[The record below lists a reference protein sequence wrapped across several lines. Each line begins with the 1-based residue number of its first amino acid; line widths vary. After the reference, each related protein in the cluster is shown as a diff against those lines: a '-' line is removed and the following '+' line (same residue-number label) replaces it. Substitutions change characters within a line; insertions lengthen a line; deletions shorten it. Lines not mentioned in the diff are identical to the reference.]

1 MGSKPLN
8 STAASLLGFLHDGPL
23 TGAALYRTAEGRI
36 GDFWSLTRSQ
46 VYRELDAMMSA
57 GLVGAGSRGPR
68 DARTFT
74 ITADGRRAFR
84 SWAELDPEPETIRFP
99 LLLLVGFGEHV
110 PPARLRAHLTAHRAI
125 HAARLAAYEAIRDQ
139 AVGKAGSLTRKPD
152 EESAADQP
160 SPERRPF
167 AMATLAFGL
176 AYEAAVL
183 DWFAD
188 VGRILPPA
196 ETSRSV
202 KT

>member
-1 MGSKPLN
+1 MASQHLN

-46 VYRELDAMMSA
+46 VYRELDAMTSA
-57 GLVGAGSRGPR
+57 GLVDAGSRGPR

-74 ITADGRRAFR
+74 LAVAGRAAFR

-99 LLLLVGFGEHV
+99 LLLLVGLGQHL
-110 PPARLRAHLTAHRAI
+110 PPARLRAHLAAHRAT
-125 HAARLAAYEAIRDQ
+125 HAARLAAYTAIRDQ
-139 AVGKAGSLTRKPD
+139 AAVAEAASTTGVADEGSGVD
-152 EESAADQP
+152 EP

-176 AYEAAVL
+176 AYESAVL
-183 DWFAD
+183 GWFAD
-188 VGRILPPA
+188 VDRILPAPSG
-196 ETSRSV
+196 EGVGS
-202 KT
+202 

>member
-1 MGSKPLN
+1 MASRRLN

-23 TGAALYRTAEGRI
+23 TGAAVYRTAESRI

-46 VYRELDAMMSA
+46 VYRELEAMTSA
-57 GLVGAGSRGPR
+57 GLVRAGRRGQR

-74 ITADGRRAFR
+74 ITAAGRAAFR
-84 SWAELDPEPETIRFP
+84 AWAALEPDPESIRFP

-110 PPARLRAHLTAHRAI
+110 APARLRSHLATHRAT
-125 HAARLAAYEAIRDQ
+125 HTERLATYQAIRDH
-139 AVGKAGSLTRKPD
+139 AIAGA
-152 EESAADQP
+152 ESAGGAAAGGSSADRP
-160 SPERRPF
+160 SRERRPY

-188 VGRILPPA
+188 VERILPPPRD
-196 ETSRSV
+196 EGS
-202 KT
+202 

>member
-1 MGSKPLN
+1 MASQRLN

-46 VYRELDAMMSA
+46 VYRELDAMTSA
-57 GLVGAGSRGPR
+57 GLVHAGSRGPR

-74 ITADGRRAFR
+74 ITTAGRAAFR

-110 PPARLRAHLTAHRAI
+110 APARLHAHLAAHRAT

-139 AVGKAGSLTRKPD
+139 TSAGPGSTKRAA
-152 EESAADQP
+152 SGGSGADQP
-160 SPERRPF
+160 SPGRAPF

-188 VGRILPPA
+188 VERILPPPPGPDD
-196 ETSRSV
+196 EGP
-202 KT
+202 

>member
-1 MGSKPLN
+1 MARQRLN

-23 TGAALYRTAEGRI
+23 TGAALYRTAEARI

-46 VYRELDAMMSA
+46 VYRELEAMTSA
-57 GLVGAGSRGPR
+57 GLVRAGSRGPR

-74 ITADGRRAFR
+74 ITAAGRAAFR

-110 PPARLRAHLTAHRAI
+110 TQARLRAHLAAHQTT
-125 HAARLAAYEAIRDQ
+125 HAARLAAYEATRD
-139 AVGKAGSLTRKPD
+139 AAGLAARSTTGGADGR
-152 EESAADQP
+152 SGADQP
-160 SPERRPF
+160 SAERRPF

-176 AYEAAVL
+176 AYESAVL

-188 VGRILPPA
+188 VKRILPPPPA
-196 ETSRSV
+196 PENADS
-202 KT
+202 

>member
-1 MGSKPLN
+1 MASKPLN

-46 VYRELDAMMSA
+46 VYRELEAMTTA
-57 GLVGAGSRGPR
+57 GLVGASSRGSR

-74 ITADGRRAFR
+74 ITAAGRAAFR

-110 PPARLRAHLTAHRAI
+110 PPARLRAHLATHRAT
-125 HAARLAAYEAIRDQ
+125 HAARLAAYGAIRDQ
-139 AVGKAGSLTRKPD
+139 AVGGAELLTGGAD
-152 EESAADQP
+152 ERSATDQP

-188 VGRILPPA
+188 LDRILPPA

-202 KT
+202 ET

>member
-1 MGSKPLN
+1 MASHRLN
-8 STAASLLGFLHDGPL
+8 STAASLLGFLHDGPR
-23 TGAALYRTAEGRI
+23 TGAALYRTAESRI

-46 VYRELDAMMSA
+46 VYRELEAMTSA
-57 GLVGAGSRGPR
+57 RLVRAGSRGPR

-74 ITADGRRAFR
+74 ITAAGRAAFR

-110 PPARLRAHLTAHRAI
+110 APARLRAHLATHRAT

-139 AVGKAGSLTRKPD
+139 AIAGAESTSTAADGR
-152 EESAADQP
+152 SAATDQP

-176 AYEAAVL
+176 AYETAVL

-188 VGRILPPA
+188 VERILPPPTMDDGGA
-196 ETSRSV
+196 
-202 KT
+202 

>member
-1 MGSKPLN
+1 MASQRLN
-8 STAASLLGFLHDGPL
+8 STAASLLGFLHDGPR
-23 TGAALYRTAEGRI
+23 TGAALYRTAESRI

-46 VYRELDAMMSA
+46 VYRELEAMTSA
-57 GLVGAGSRGPR
+57 RLVRAGSRGPR

-74 ITADGRRAFR
+74 ITAAGRAAFR
-84 SWAELDPEPETIRFP
+84 SWAELDPEPESIRFP

-110 PPARLRAHLTAHRAI
+110 APARLRAHLATHRAT

-139 AVGKAGSLTRKPD
+139 AVAGAGSTSAATDVR
-152 EESAADQP
+152 SAADQP

-176 AYEAAVL
+176 AYETAVL

-188 VGRILPPA
+188 VERILPPPA
-196 ETSRSV
+196 RDGGGA
-202 KT
+202 

>member
-1 MGSKPLN
+1 MASQRLN
-8 STAASLLGFLHDGPL
+8 STAASLLGFLHDGPR
-23 TGAALYRTAEGRI
+23 TGAALYRTAESRI

-46 VYRELDAMMSA
+46 VYRELEAMTSA
-57 GLVGAGSRGPR
+57 GLVRAGSRGPR

-74 ITADGRRAFR
+74 ISAAGRAAFR

-110 PPARLRAHLTAHRAI
+110 APARLREHLAAHRAI

-139 AVGKAGSLTRKPD
+139 AVAGAGST
-152 EESAADQP
+152 SAADVRSAANQP

-167 AMATLAFGL
+167 ALATLAFGL

-188 VGRILPPA
+188 VERILPPPA
-196 ETSRSV
+196 A
-202 KT
+202 